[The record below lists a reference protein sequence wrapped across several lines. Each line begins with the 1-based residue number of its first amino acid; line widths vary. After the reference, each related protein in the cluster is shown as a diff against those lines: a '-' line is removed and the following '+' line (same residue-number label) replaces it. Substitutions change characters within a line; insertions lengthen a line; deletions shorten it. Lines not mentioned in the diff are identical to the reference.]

1 LFVQGSP
8 AGGIGFHRITIIA
21 STLPENPINLAIN
34 PIKKLAFEAPLI
46 FLSKFLPLFVYPA
59 GLVFILILAAIVLHK
74 KKGLRTFLLWCAFLI
89 LFVAGNRWVSM
100 TLARSLE
107 WKFLPLDPL
116 PSAEVILV
124 LGGSTEPSLYPR
136 SAVEVNS
143 AGDRVLYA
151 ADLFEQKK
159 APQILLSGGRIDWLG
174 EQSSSPAEDMREIL
188 LRFGIPEKR
197 IWLQTESRNTEE
209 DARYCLEI
217 LKKNNVKRV
226 LLVTSAMHMPR
237 AVELFRGNGI
247 EIIPAPTDYTVT
259 EQGWYELFHPDL
271 NSLLVNL
278 MPNSGSLSLTTNVMK
293 EYIGM
298 AVYSFK

>member
-1 LFVQGSP
+1 M
-8 AGGIGFHRITIIA
+8 
-21 STLPENPINLAIN
+21 
-34 PIKKLAFEAPLI
+34 I

-59 GLVFILILAAIVLHK
+59 GLIFILILAALLFSRK
-74 KKGLRTFLLWCAFLI
+74 KLVRSVLLWCAVLM

-100 TLARSLE
+100 SLARSLE
-107 WKFLPLDPL
+107 WKYLPPDPV
-116 PSAEVILV
+116 PAADVILV
-124 LGGSTEPSLYPR
+124 LGGSTEPQLYPR

-151 ADLFEQKK
+151 AELYEQKK
-159 APQILLSGGRIDWLG
+159 APTILLSGGRIDWLG

-188 LRFGIPEKR
+188 LRFGIPSDNM
-197 IWLQTESRNTEE
+197 WVQTESRNTEE
-209 DARYCLEI
+209 DARFCLEI
-217 LKKNNVKRV
+217 LKEANVNRV

-237 AVELFRGNGI
+237 SIQLFRGHGI

-259 EQGWYELFHPDL
+259 EQGWSELFNPDL
-271 NSLLVNL
+271 NSFLVNL

-298 AVYSFK
+298 AVNLMK